1 MTPEAEKL
9 HDKLKLSNVEMQ
21 TRESP
26 RQLGVL
32 TYNPLGSGFIVV
44 TFKKDPEGLQ
54 DFKTLDDVL
63 KTWEIAKP

>member
-1 MTPEAEKL
+1 MTPEAENL

-32 TYNPLGSGFIVV
+32 TYNPLGSGFVVV